1 MNWKFGVVPSTEAT
15 LVEEYGIKAFPTI
28 VIEQTVD
35 IDDNSVVEKVQ
46 MKYKGAMDY
55 SVIHDFIFRFARKD
69 KPNEEEIQG
78 KLFFFTNISCR
89 VHTKTRRETDS
100 IIFICRTNS

>member
-1 MNWKFGVVPSTEAT
+1 M
-15 LVEEYGIKAFPTI
+15 EEYGIKAFPTI

-78 KLFFFTNISCR
+78 KLFFFKIYL
-89 VHTKTRRETDS
+89 VE
-100 IIFICRTNS
+100 FIQKQEEKLTPLYLYVGLIVN